1 MRLLKK
7 RFWTLFILIP
17 AFFLFYRANFETP
30 ILMYHEVGDR
40 WNGSST
46 SVSVAAFKRQM
57 EFLRVHRYRVISLAN
72 FLKELKTD
80 RRISFKTVV
89 VTFDD
94 GYLDNFKNAFPI
106 LKQLDL
112 PATIFMITENINREG
127 WLAEEDL
134 RILDDSGVS
143 IGSHTVNHAFLPSL
157 SAKEVFFELTESKK
171 RLEKILG
178 RPVTLFSYPAGGVTQ
193 EIRELVKKAGYDG
206 AVTTN
211 YGTSRSDPY
220 ALHRIK
226 ITEAGGDLFGFWIK
240 TSGLYHLGK
249 KRMEINGS

>member
-1 MRLLKK
+1 MSFFRK
-7 RFWTLFILIP
+7 RFWALFILIP
-17 AFFLFYRANFETP
+17 ALFLFYRANFETP
-30 ILMYHEVGDR
+30 ILMYHRVADVWE
-40 WNGSST
+40 GSST
-46 SVSVAAFKRQM
+46 TVSTATFKRQM
-57 EFLRVHRYRVISLAN
+57 EFLRVRRYRVISLAD

-80 RRISFKTVV
+80 KRISFKTVV

-94 GYLDNFKNAFPI
+94 GRSDNFKNAFPI

-112 PATIFMITENINREG
+112 PATVFMITENINREG

-143 IGSHTVNHAFLPSL
+143 IGSHTVHHAFLPSL
-157 SAKEVFFELTESKK
+157 SAKETLVELTESKK

-178 RPVTLFSYPAGGVTQ
+178 HPVTHFSYPAGGVTQ
-193 EIRELVKKAGYDG
+193 EIKELVKKAGYDG

-211 YGTSRSDPY
+211 YGKPENDPY

-226 ITEAGGDLFGFWIK
+226 ITEAGGNLFGFWIK

-249 KRMEINGS
+249 KRIRV

>member
-1 MRLLKK
+1 MKLLKK
-7 RFWTLFILIP
+7 RFWVVFILISV
-17 AFFLFYRANFETP
+17 FFLFYRANFETP

-40 WNGSST
+40 WDGSTT
-46 SVSVAAFKRQM
+46 SVSAAAFKRQM
-57 EFLRVHRYRVISLAN
+57 EFLRVHRYRVISLTD

-80 RRISFKTVV
+80 RKISFKTVV

-143 IGSHTVNHAFLPSL
+143 IGSHTIHHAFLPSL
-157 SAKEVFFELTESKK
+157 SAKEAFFELTESKK

-178 RPVTLFSYPAGGVTQ
+178 HPVTLFSYPAGGVTK
-193 EIRELVKKAGYDG
+193 EIKERVKKAGYEG

-211 YGTSRSDPY
+211 YGKPKNDPY
-220 ALHRIK
+220 LLHRIK
-226 ITEAGGDLFGFWIK
+226 VTEAGGNLFSFWIK

-249 KRMEINGS
+249 RRIEV

>member
-1 MRLLKK
+1 
-7 RFWTLFILIP
+7 
-17 AFFLFYRANFETP
+17 
-30 ILMYHEVGDR
+30 MYHQVEDR
-40 WNGSST
+40 WDGSST
-46 SVSVAAFKRQM
+46 SVSAAAFKRQM
-57 EFLRVHRYRVISLAN
+57 GFLKDHRYRVISLAD
-72 FLKELKTD
+72 FLKELKANK
-80 RRISFKTVV
+80 RISFKTVV

-94 GYLDNFKNAFPI
+94 GYANNLKNAFPI

-112 PATIFMITENINREG
+112 PATIFVITENINQEG

-143 IGSHTVNHAFLPSL
+143 IGSHTVDHAFLPSL
-157 SAKEVFFELTESKK
+157 SAQEAFFELTESKK

-178 RPVTLFSYPAGGVTQ
+178 HPVTLFSYPAGGVTQ
-193 EIRELVKKAGYDG
+193 ETKELVKKAGYDG

-211 YGTSRSDPY
+211 YGTSRKDPY
-220 ALHRIK
+220 ALHLIK
-226 ITEAGGDLFGFWIK
+226 ITEAGGNLFGFWIK

>member
-1 MRLLKK
+1 MKLLKK
-7 RFWTLFILIP
+7 RFWIVFILIP
-17 AFFLFYRANFETP
+17 AFFLFYRANFEKP

-46 SVSVAAFKRQM
+46 SVSTAAFKRQM
-57 EFLRVHRYRVISLAN
+57 EFLKVHRYRVISLAD
-72 FLKELKTD
+72 FLEELKKD
-80 RRISFKTVV
+80 KKISFKTVV
-89 VTFDD
+89 ITFDD
-94 GYLDNFKNAFPI
+94 GHLDNFKNAFPI

-143 IGSHTVNHAFLPSL
+143 IGSHTVRHAFLPSL
-157 SAKEVFFELTESKK
+157 SEKEAFFELTESKK
-171 RLEKILG
+171 RLEKIL
-178 RPVTLFSYPAGGVTQ
+178 RHPITLFSYPAGGVTE
-193 EIRELVKKAGYDG
+193 EIKGLVKKAGYDG

-211 YGTSRSDPY
+211 YGKSKQDPY

-226 ITEAGGDLFGFWIK
+226 ITEAGGNLFGFWIK

-249 KRMEINGS
+249 KRMKT

>member
-1 MRLLKK
+1 
-7 RFWTLFILIP
+7 
-17 AFFLFYRANFETP
+17 
-30 ILMYHEVGDR
+30 MYHRVGDA
-40 WNGSST
+40 WEGSST
-46 SVSVAAFKRQM
+46 TVSTATFKRQM
-57 EFLRVHRYRVISLAN
+57 EFLRVHRYRVISLAD

-80 RRISFKTVV
+80 KRISFKTVV

-106 LKQLDL
+106 LKQLNF
-112 PATIFMITENINREG
+112 PATIFMITGNINHKG

-134 RILDDSGVS
+134 RILGDSGVS

-157 SAKEVFFELTESKK
+157 SASEDFFELTESKK

-178 RPVTLFSYPAGGVTQ
+178 HPVTLFSYPAGGVTQ
-193 EIRELVKKAGYDG
+193 EIKELVKKAGYDG

-211 YGTSRSDPY
+211 YGKPKNDPY
-220 ALHRIK
+220 LLHRIK
-226 ITEAGGDLFGFWIK
+226 VTETGGNLFGFWMK

-249 KRMEINGS
+249 TRIKV